1 MLTYIY
7 NIVLCLRTHKINY
20 KSHAEI
26 LKEVFM
32 PYVGTIIRLSII
44 LSVILL
50 PAQLKV
56 SAATGPCDIYKDAA
70 TPCVAAYST
79 VRVLNSAYTGPLYQ
93 VRKTSDKTTKDISQ
107 TTDGYANSKDQDDFL
122 GSNAGTIS
130 KLYDQSGKANDL
142 TVAKKGSYT
151 GTAAQDDKESDAKGL
166 KIMINGHSVYAIF
179 AKSTEGYRAK
189 QEGYSGYPAKVAVSA
204 GMPTGNQPQGIYM
217 LVDGSRPNIGC
228 CCCFDFGN
236 ASLDNAA
243 GGTGMMNTLFFGTAY
258 WGKGQPSG
266 PWFENDMEAGVWAGG
281 SGAAGATNNNLPSS
295 KFNYA
300 FGITKTS
307 TSGTQ
312 QYAIRVANATAGAGG
327 SPKLVTAYDGQAPST
342 WKQQGGIVL
351 GIGGDNSNSSDW
363 TFYEGCITAGRP
375 SDKTDS
381 LILKNIV
388 DAKYGSTTTTM
399 RYTAKY
405 DAGQTSLYT
414 VHYNPASANATISYT
429 MQDARRVSMNIV
441 DQKGRQVAS
450 VVNGIKSAGIHE
462 AVWNAKQAPAGVY
475 ICKIAIDGLG
485 GWSEKIIVGK

>member
-1 MLTYIY
+1 MRP
-7 NIVLCLRTHKINY
+7 IV
-20 KSHAEI
+20 A
-26 LKEVFM
+26 
-32 PYVGTIIRLSII
+32 IIRLSVM
-44 LSVILL
+44 LSVIIFL
-50 PAQLKV
+50 AQHKL
-56 SAATGPCDIYKDAA
+56 SAATGPCDIYKEAG

-79 VRVLNSAYTGPLYQ
+79 VRVLNSAYTGALYQ

-107 TTDGYANSKDQDDFL
+107 TTDGYSNAAEQETFL
-122 GSNAGTIS
+122 GTNAGTIS
-130 KLYDQSGKANDL
+130 KIYDQSGKGSDL
-142 TVAKKGSYT
+142 TVAKKGSYI

-166 KIMINGHSVYAIF
+166 KIMVNGHSVYAIF

-189 QEGYSGYPAKVAVSA
+189 QEGYTGYPATVTASA

-217 LVDGSRPNIGC
+217 LVDGARPNIGC

-295 KFNYA
+295 KFNFA

-307 TSGTQ
+307 TSGTP
-312 QYAIRVANATAGAGG
+312 QYAIRVANATAGPGG

-375 SDKTDS
+375 ADKTDS
-381 LILKNIV
+381 LVFQNIV
-388 DAKYGSTTTTM
+388 NARYGATVVATQPVTISK
-399 RYTAKY
+399 AQQ
-405 DAGQTSLYT
+405 ASLFKFS
-414 VHYNPASANATISYT
+414 YNPSNASAVISYT
-429 MQDARRVSMNIV
+429 LQDARHVSMNIFDGQGKQIASLV
-441 DQKGRQVAS
+441 DGV
-450 VVNGIKSAGIHE
+450 ISAGRHE
-462 AVWNAKQAPAGVY
+462 AVWNAKQVPAGVY
-475 ICKIAIDGLG
+475 ISKVAIEGME
-485 GWSEKIIVGK
+485 GWTGKIIIGK